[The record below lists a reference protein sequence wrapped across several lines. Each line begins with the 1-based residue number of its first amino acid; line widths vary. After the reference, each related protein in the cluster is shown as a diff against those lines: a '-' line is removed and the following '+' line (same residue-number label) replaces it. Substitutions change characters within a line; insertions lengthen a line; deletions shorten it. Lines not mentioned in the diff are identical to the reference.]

1 MVGVSITAD
10 AHIERKQSEAMI
22 DEKLFEQAE
31 EIDLF
36 RDLTKMEKL
45 WCNIKAWTIILLHRL
60 KETI

>member
-1 MVGVSITAD
+1 
-10 AHIERKQSEAMI
+10 MI

-36 RDLTKMEKL
+36 CDLTKTEKL
-45 WCNIKAWTIILLHRL
+45 WCNIKAWTIILLYRF